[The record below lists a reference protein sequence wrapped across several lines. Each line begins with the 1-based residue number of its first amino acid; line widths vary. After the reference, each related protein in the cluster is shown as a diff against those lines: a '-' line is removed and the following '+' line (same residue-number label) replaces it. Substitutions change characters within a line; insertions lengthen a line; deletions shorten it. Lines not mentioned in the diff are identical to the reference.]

1 MSALTVPGEN
11 WRMDCKKRK
20 GNMFDQQKEE
30 VGENAERQMVRALR
44 SLAFWFYPEKQS
56 WKKIHKRFL

>member
-1 MSALTVPGEN
+1 
-11 WRMDCKKRK
+11 MDCKKRK